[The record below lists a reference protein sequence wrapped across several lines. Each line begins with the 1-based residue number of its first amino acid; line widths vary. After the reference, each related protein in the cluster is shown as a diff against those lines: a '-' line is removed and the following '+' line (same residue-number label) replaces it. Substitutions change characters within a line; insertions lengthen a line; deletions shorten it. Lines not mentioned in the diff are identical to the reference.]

1 MYKIFIAFL
10 FSFISFQSIAQSDLK
25 VCTFN
30 IRYANPGDGIH
41 QWENRKEHVVNFIK
55 AEAIDIIGMQEVLYS
70 QISYL
75 NKNLPNYTQ
84 VGVGR
89 EDGKQKGE
97 YVPIYFNSEKFEL
110 LDSGNFWLSTTPDKP
125 SVGWDAALPRIVTFV
140 VLRDLKTQEK
150 IHVLNAHYDHVGKK
164 ARENSSKLLS
174 ERLLGNYPN
183 DQLILLGDFNL
194 EPQEEAIK
202 LIPAAGLKDSY
213 LSSEITF
220 GSEGTFNGFEVGKAH
235 TRRIDYI
242 FYKNLKPK
250 VYKVNSSVIDQTYLS
265 DHFPVVV
272 EFIRN

>member
-1 MYKIFIAFL
+1 MKIKFTIL
-10 FSFISFQSIAQSDLK
+10 LLCIISVPAMAQDMLK

-30 IRYANPGDGIH
+30 IRFANPADGIH

-55 AEAIDIIGMQEVLYS
+55 AEAIDIIGMQEVLHS
-70 QISYL
+70 QITYL
-75 NKNLPNYTQ
+75 NEHLPNYTQ

-125 SVGWDAALPRIVTFV
+125 SVGWDAALPRIVTYA
-140 VLRDLKTQEK
+140 VLKNIKTQEK
-150 IHVLNAHYDHVGKK
+150 IHVLNAHYDHVGKI

-194 EPQEEAIK
+194 EPEEEAIQ
-202 LIPAAGLKDSY
+202 LITSSGLKDSY
-213 LSSEITF
+213 LTSEITF
-220 GSEGTFNGFEVGKAH
+220 GSEGTFNGFEVGKVH
-235 TRRIDYI
+235 GKRIDYI
-242 FYKNLKPK
+242 FYKNLKAK

-272 EFIRN
+272 EFR